1 MFAASTASSG
11 RSIEDVVVRVDGVHG
26 VDGVDGA
33 PVGVP
38 VGVPVSVPVS
48 VAQDPLLGL

>member
-1 MFAASTASSG
+1 MHACV
-11 RSIEDVVVRVDGVHG
+11 DVVRMYV
-26 VDGVDGA
+26 

-48 VAQDPLLGL
+48 AASVLATCCAVTELSPTSTMCKGL